1 LYIFAHN
8 RGHFSALVI
17 FNSIQ
22 VKPNWPSLKNARC
35 ARTTFALVL
44 LGVFCSTQF
53 LVPVLGSKI
62 WHHHHRMWFKKEAVS
77 YYKDRP
83 ELFVEFTADSVFE
96 NDIRILKPQ
105 KEFSF
110 NGLKY
115 DILDTLERA
124 YPMQILCVQDADENA
139 LAELIEACTSPDRND
154 PHNIP
159 MSDWY
164 KIFRSA
170 SLPSFSFAT
179 DHYTDCLHHHCN
191 WKAPVSMW
199 DRDIPHPPPLKGRTH
214 C

>member
-1 LYIFAHN
+1 
-8 RGHFSALVI
+8 
-17 FNSIQ
+17 
-22 VKPNWPSLKNARC
+22 
-35 ARTTFALVL
+35 
-44 LGVFCSTQF
+44 
-53 LVPVLGSKI
+53 
-62 WHHHHRMWFKKEAVS
+62 MWFKKEAVS

-83 ELFVEFTADSVFE
+83 ELFVKFTVDSVFE

-139 LAELIEACTSPDRND
+139 LAKLIEACTSPDGND
-154 PHNIP
+154 PNNIP

-170 SLPSFSFAT
+170 SLPSFVFAT
-179 DHYTDCLHHHCN
+179 DHCTDRLDHHCN
-191 WKAPVSMW
+191 WKAPVSLW
-199 DRDIPHPPPLKGRTH
+199 EQDTPHPPPLKERIH